1 MIFKRI
7 CCKLKRNLIWIIF
20 KISSTFY
27 ETPMNFRQMK
37 NKCNLLNNRK
47 KFRSNYRMQL
57 MLVFWVNL
65 MRFLLNK
72 KKLWIDSWM
81 KNHRI
86 NISKKLT
93 KLLTN
98 IVKCRELN
106 NFRLKLALLNQNLVI
121 VKIKLFKN

>member
-1 MIFKRI
+1 
-7 CCKLKRNLIWIIF
+7 
-20 KISSTFY
+20 
-27 ETPMNFRQMK
+27 
-37 NKCNLLNNRK
+37 
-47 KFRSNYRMQL
+47 
-57 MLVFWVNL
+57 
-65 MRFLLNK
+65 
-72 KKLWIDSWM
+72 M